1 MSESVE
7 QMLFDLLKQQ
17 GAAATIERRELRESF
32 DRNLTGL
39 RNEFRAFSVIVFL
52 GLLALLGV
60 GANVHLPGFSIET
73 TAPVE
78 SAAMTVTTVDPERAA
93 DAVAPVEDVA
103 PVAPADL
110 PADDPRSD
118 ADHAPLAPLEP

>member
-7 QMLFDLLKQQ
+7 QMLFTLLKQQ
-17 GAAATIERRELRESF
+17 GAAATVERRELRESF
-32 DRNLTGL
+32 ESNLRGI
-39 RNEFRAFSVIVFL
+39 RNEFRVFSIIVLL

-60 GANVHLPGFSIET
+60 GANVHLPGMTIQT
-73 TAPVE
+73 TTGAVDAPT
-78 SAAMTVTTVDPERAA
+78 MTVSTVDPERAA
-93 DAVAPVEDVA
+93 DA
-103 PVAPADL
+103 VAPADL